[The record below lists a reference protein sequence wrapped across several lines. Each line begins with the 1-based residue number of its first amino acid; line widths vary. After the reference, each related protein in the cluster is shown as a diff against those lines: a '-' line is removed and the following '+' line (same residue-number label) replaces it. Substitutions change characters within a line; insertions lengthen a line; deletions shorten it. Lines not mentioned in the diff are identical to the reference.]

1 MRRGRRGLARGR
13 AAAPSPRQAGCGHS
27 EGVIPILGVVEIQT
41 GPGLSPWKPAEPDP
55 EAARREQRHRALMA
69 GVRYAVPGVIFLAG
83 VVVFAAVSDR
93 EVALEIGAMF
103 WGVAIAVFLLNF
115 FFRMGVSGEVDRDR
129 EEEARAY
136 FDAHGRWPDE

>member
-1 MRRGRRGLARGR
+1 MD
-13 AAAPSPRQAGCGHS
+13 
-27 EGVIPILGVVEIQT
+27 IQT
-41 GPGLSPWKPAEPDP
+41 GPGLSPWKPGDPDP
-55 EAARREQRHRALMA
+55 EVIARERRHRNLML
-69 GVRYAVPGVIFLAG
+69 GVRYGVPAVIFLAG

-115 FFRMGVSGEVDRDR
+115 FFRMGVSGEADRDR

>member
-1 MRRGRRGLARGR
+1 MD
-13 AAAPSPRQAGCGHS
+13 
-27 EGVIPILGVVEIQT
+27 IQT
-41 GPGLSPWKPAEPDP
+41 GPGLSPWKAGEPDP
-55 EAARREQRHRALMA
+55 EVLRREQRRRLLMV
-69 GVRYAVPGVIFLAG
+69 GVRYGIPGVIFLAG

-115 FFRMGVSGEVDRDR
+115 FFRMGVSGEADRDR

-136 FDAHGRWPDE
+136 FDAHGRWPDGD

>member
-1 MRRGRRGLARGR
+1 
-13 AAAPSPRQAGCGHS
+13 
-27 EGVIPILGVVEIQT
+27 VEIQT
-41 GPGLSPWKPAEPDP
+41 GPGLSPWKPAQADPD
-55 EAARREQRHRALMA
+55 AARRQQRRRWLMA
-69 GVRYAVPGVIFLAG
+69 GVRYGVPGVIFLAG
-83 VVVFAAVSDR
+83 AVVFAVVSDR

-136 FDAHGRWPDE
+136 FDAHGRWPED